1 MWQAEKRGQD
11 HTVSKLSELLRQS
24 GLFNSEQE
32 QGAAGAWGERNCS
45 TPSTEENLELGGCG
59 PGGGSE
65 ESQGA
70 ERRRAQREGR
80 TPGGTKWGALSLM
93 TL

>member
-32 QGAAGAWGERNCS
+32 QGAAGAWGEWNCS
-45 TPSTEENLELGGCG
+45 APSTEENLELGGVG
-59 PGGGSE
+59 QTGE
-65 ESQGA
+65 V
-70 ERRRAQREGR
+70 RRARVQRGEGPSER
-80 TPGGTKWGALSLM
+80 AGHQVGPSGGHCLW
-93 TL
+93 